1 MLFLYRGVSHAA
13 GSFRAER
20 HAVLYTTPR
29 AHSCSPGTHDR
40 QTQQIQVAKYIG
52 FDTLPLTTVLA
63 MRSRGAPADNRQDDV
78 ERSWSSQLVVGMRPL
93 QRSTRLFY
101 DKARIL
107 PLRRAGAV
115 EATNPSSMARRR
127 QRPRRRFV
135 DRCERLPKQATFER
149 GRISKIRARLYPRN

>member
-1 MLFLYRGVSHAA
+1 LLQPA

-20 HAVLYTTPR
+20 HAVLKTPPR
-29 AHSCSPGTHDR
+29 AHSCSSETHDR
-40 QTQQIQVAKYIG
+40 QTQQIQIAEYIY

-63 MRSRGAPADNRQDDV
+63 VRSRGAHSGNRQDDV
-78 ERSWSSQLVVGMRPL
+78 ERSCPSWSSQLVVGMRL
-93 QRSTRLFY
+93 LWRSTRLFY

-149 GRISKIRARLYPRN
+149 GRI